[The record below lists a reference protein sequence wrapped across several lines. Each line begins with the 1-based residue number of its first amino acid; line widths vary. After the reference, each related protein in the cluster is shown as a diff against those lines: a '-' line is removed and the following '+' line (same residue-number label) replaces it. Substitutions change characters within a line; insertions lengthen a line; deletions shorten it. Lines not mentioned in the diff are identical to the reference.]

1 MRQRLR
7 VPSLPSPGSPLGS
20 QGWRGTSIQAASS
33 NPRRRASLKRE
44 RGRKAKGRNA
54 LAWKRRNALA
64 CDVHA
69 KQPTPVDTA
78 GAALRKSG
86 PSLPRREKFERGWR
100 LVTLQHTAAP
110 CPAQAAPW
118 PPHTGLSHPT
128 AVLLQ
133 RKRGAGRA
141 DPGMGVP
148 KPYSQPSVGTGAVWR

>member
-1 MRQRLR
+1 MRQQPR
-7 VPSLPSPGSPLGS
+7 LPSPGSPLGS
-20 QGWRGTSIQAASS
+20 QGCRDASIRAASS
-33 NPRRRASLKRE
+33 NPGRRASLKRE

-78 GAALRKSG
+78 GVALRKSG

-100 LVTLQHTAAP
+100 LVTPQHTAAP

-133 RKRGAGRA
+133 RKKGSGRA
-141 DPGMGVP
+141 GLGMGVS
-148 KPYSQPSVGTGAVWR
+148 KSCLQPLVGTGAVGT